1 MRSRPA
7 ERSEHYETPQYKE
20 ILARIAA
27 NTRRL
32 REAAGWSQEEAAHQC
47 GEMSTR
53 LYQLVEVGSTNVTAA
68 TLGRLCRGFSV
79 DVVALLA
86 PASPRPKRKPGR
98 PRKLLRDSGTSP
110 AERDS
115 GETPPEAAAPDETQG
130 VDHPVSRPRS
140 DPQE

>member
-1 MRSRPA
+1 MRSHRA

-20 ILARIAA
+20 ILARVAA

-53 LYQLVEVGSTNVTAA
+53 LYQLVEVGLTNITAV
-68 TLGRLCRGFSV
+68 TLGRLCQGFGV
-79 DVVALLA
+79 DAVTLLA

-98 PRKLLRDSGTSP
+98 PRKMLRDSGTGSAAP
-110 AERDS
+110 GLVEK
-115 GETPPEAAAPDETQG
+115 PPETVAPDETQV
-130 VDHPVSRPRS
+130 VDQGPPPSPNDS
-140 DPQE
+140 

>member
-1 MRSRPA
+1 MRSHRA

-20 ILARIAA
+20 ILARVAA

-53 LYQLVEVGSTNVTAA
+53 LYQLVEVGLTNITAV
-68 TLGRLCRGFSV
+68 TLGRLCQGFGV
-79 DVVALLA
+79 DAVTLLA

-98 PRKLLRDSGTSP
+98 PRKMLRDSGTGSVARGSVEIAP
-110 AERDS
+110 ETSAPSETEATDQVISQPRNDS
-115 GETPPEAAAPDETQG
+115 SE
-130 VDHPVSRPRS
+130 
-140 DPQE
+140 